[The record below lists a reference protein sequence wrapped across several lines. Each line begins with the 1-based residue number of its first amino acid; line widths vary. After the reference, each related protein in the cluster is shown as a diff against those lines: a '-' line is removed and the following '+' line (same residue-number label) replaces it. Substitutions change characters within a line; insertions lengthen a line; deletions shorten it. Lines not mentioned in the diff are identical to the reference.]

1 MKQLLLKNAPRAGLL
16 IASAISFSAYA
27 DPLTFGYTG
36 GLQTYTIP
44 ATGNYY
50 ILAGGAQ
57 GGSGQASPG
66 GAGTQIEGTGYF
78 TVGTVLNIIAG
89 GSGGTGN
96 FGTIWGGGGG
106 GGSFVWTSGS
116 TTPLLIAGGGGG
128 ASFDAAG
135 GTAAPSYQEDGFIGY
150 GPGGGAGGTAGSG
163 GLGGTGESGNYN
175 GGGGGGWYGNGT
187 DGLGS
192 TPGSGTG
199 SAGGG
204 GVGAFTFLG
213 GVGGAD
219 SVGGQA
225 AFGGFGGGGG
235 GGWQGGGGG
244 GGYSG
249 GGGGDGVGYA
259 GGAGGS
265 YLDSS
270 LTGAGFLSGGNQADG
285 FVQIDS
291 SSIPIVPT
299 PEPST
304 IALAGLGLAGL
315 AAFRRKQ

>member
-1 MKQLLLKNAPRAGLL
+1 M

-44 ATGNYY
+44 TTGNYY

-57 GGSGQASPG
+57 GGSGAAAPG

-78 TVGTVLNIIAG
+78 TAGTVLNILSG
-89 GSGGTGN
+89 GSGATGN
-96 FGTIWGGGGG
+96 FGSIWGGGGG

-128 ASFDAAG
+128 ASFNGAG
-135 GTAAPSYQEDGFIGY
+135 GSAAPSYQETGFNGD

-163 GLGGTGESGNYN
+163 GQGATGDGGNYN

-187 DGLGS
+187 DGQGT

-204 GVGAFTFLG
+204 
-213 GVGGAD
+213 
-219 SVGGQA
+219 
-225 AFGGFGGGGG
+225 
-235 GGWQGGGGG
+235 WQGGGGG
-244 GGYSG
+244 GGFSG
-249 GGGGDGVGYA
+249 GGGGDGVNYA

-265 YLDSS
+265 YLDPS
-270 LTGAGFLSGGNQADG
+270 LTGAGFLSGGNLADG

-291 SSIPIVPT
+291 SLITIVPS

-315 AAFRRKQ
+315 AAFRRKK